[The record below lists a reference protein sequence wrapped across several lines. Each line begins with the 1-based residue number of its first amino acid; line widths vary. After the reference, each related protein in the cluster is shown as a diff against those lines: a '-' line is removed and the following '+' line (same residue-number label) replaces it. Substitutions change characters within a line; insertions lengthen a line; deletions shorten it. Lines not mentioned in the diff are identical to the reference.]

1 MLSFSV
7 HAQLRENTQAPN
19 FDLMS
24 YDGLRVQL
32 ETSQSKVTIV
42 NFWASWCGPCIKS
55 LDHKIIPLY
64 NEYDR
69 TEVNVIGI
77 SNDI

>member
-1 MLSFSV
+1 MKLLFLV
-7 HAQLRENTQAPN
+7 LTCHFLGLTAHAQLRENTRAPN

-24 YDGLRVQL
+24 YDGIRVQL

-55 LDHKIIPLY
+55 LDHTK
-64 NEYDR
+64 
-69 TEVNVIGI
+69 G
-77 SNDI
+77 